1 NAAERLL
8 LLQEFLL
15 SEVKDCLENKD
26 TYEDNLETGQNG
38 DVLLRTPRIT
48 TPGLQ
53 DLVSSLVF
61 CSWDFLGL
69 P

>member
-26 TYEDNLETGQNG
+26 TYKDKYL
-38 DVLLRTPRIT
+38 
-48 TPGLQ
+48 
-53 DLVSSLVF
+53 
-61 CSWDFLGL
+61 
-69 P
+69 